1 MKPPM
6 RQGMPPKTF
15 EGANTPDA
23 MASAPLPF
31 SDTAPIGQDD
41 MKSMMDK
48 GPEGMP
54 GGMPG
59 GENTPKS
66 GFDATGE
73 QAPEYWPQELAMLWP
88 NLPPDTRTSIDES
101 INSGGETSEVEGML
115 DEAEE
120 YA

>member
-31 SDTAPIGQDD
+31 SDTEPIGQDA
-41 MKSMMDK
+41 MKSMMEQ
-48 GPEGMP
+48 GPEGMM
-54 GGMPG
+54 GGDKA
-59 GENTPKS
+59 PKS
-66 GFDATGE
+66 GFDAMSE

-101 INSGGETSEVEGML
+101 INSGGESSEVEGML
-115 DEAEE
+115 DEASE

>member
-31 SDTAPIGQDD
+31 SDTEPVTQDA
-41 MKSMMDK
+41 MKSMMEE
-48 GPEGMP
+48 GPDGMP
-54 GGMPG
+54 GKP
-59 GENTPKS
+59 ET
-66 GFDATGE
+66 GFDPLGD

-88 NLPPDTRTSIDES
+88 NLPPETRTSIDES
-101 INSGGETSEVEGML
+101 INSGGESSEVEGML
-115 DEAEE
+115 DEASE